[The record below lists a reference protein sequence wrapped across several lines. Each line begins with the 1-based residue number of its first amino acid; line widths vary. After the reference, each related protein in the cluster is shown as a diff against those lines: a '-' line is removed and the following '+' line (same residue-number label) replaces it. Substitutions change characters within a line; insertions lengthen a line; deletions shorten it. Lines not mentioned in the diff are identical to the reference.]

1 MGYGKLKKAQLVQE
15 LVSRDTELSDKSTE
29 LDTLKEEFESLTE
42 KFSKNADYLEQTQ
55 DALKSLNEEFS
66 TISSDLDIVTEVELR
81 ESQFIKV
88 LCTAIGVETVVIIIM
103 LLAIIF

>member
-15 LVSRDTELSDKSTE
+15 LVGRDAELSDKSTE
-29 LDTLKEEFESLTE
+29 LDTLKEEFKILTE
-42 KFSKNADYLEQTQ
+42 RFSKNADYLEQTQ

-66 TISSDLDIVTEVELR
+66 TISSDLDIVTEIELR

-88 LCTAIGVETVVIIIM
+88 LCTALGVETAVIIIM
-103 LLAIIF
+103 LLAIIL